1 VKKNK
6 LNRTTGLLHGA
17 KVDSIHPLVGAW
29 KQEPNPVGTT
39 TVIYTVFVKNGK
51 FGVVGSDGEEGTAL
65 KISRTRW
72 DGESLQFTSV
82 YPPSKHKSEHVLRL
96 ASKGKINHDV
106 SCTYAD
112 GSSFS
117 GREVWTKK
125 RSKKKPS

>member
-1 VKKNK
+1 MGNLELSGAMEKK
-6 LNRTTGLLHGA
+6 
-17 KVDSIHPLVGAW
+17 
-29 KQEPNPVGTT
+29 EPP
-39 TVIYTVFVKNGK
+39 
-51 FGVVGSDGEEGTAL
+51 L